1 MRLLIIIKL
10 ISSVY
15 KDNHNQQDEETEPQP
30 QGNDYESSINS
41 RDALM
46 GLP

>member
-10 ISSVY
+10 TSTVY

-30 QGNDYESSINS
+30 QENDYENSINN